1 MALSLGVTKGSKV
14 EIALADRV
22 VLVKVTNI
30 DSATQLTLEV
40 EGTAVTIDDKERVE
54 ILPQVFVSCGLS
66 RPARGNRSTRLAFE
80 APLEI
85 KINRVK
91 KLNV

>member
-14 EIALADRV
+14 EITLADRV
-22 VLVKVTNI
+22 EVIQVKSI
-30 DSATQLTLEV
+30 DSATQLMLVV
-40 EGTAVTIDDKERVE
+40 EGKAVAINDKERVE